1 MLRVET
7 FWADFKVGLRML
19 VKHPVLTI
27 IGAVA
32 TTFALGA
39 GGAYFEIANDYSRPS
54 LPLQDGLRVV
64 TIRNDDLAAADTEDR
79 ALHDFTTWRNELKMV
94 EDLGVYILYS
104 RNLGLEGRAGLPVE
118 VVEISAAAFRV
129 ARIPP
134 LLGRSLVEADE
145 QAGAPPIA
153 VIGEHVWETRF
164 NRDPNIVGQ
173 SVQLGSAT
181 PTIVGVMP
189 AAFALPMNQSLWVP
203 FRQDPLR
210 FARRE
215 GPAIGTI
222 GRLAPGATFEQAQA
236 ELTVIG
242 ARLAAEFP
250 EPNAQLRPRIL
261 PYLDPFTGEGVERSA
276 RLGVNGIFLML
287 VVVICANIGALV
299 FARTATRERELTVRA
314 ALGASRARIV
324 TQLFI
329 EALVLNSVGAIIAL
343 AILNWGLRAADAYV
357 WTSQGVVPPFWR
369 NANLS
374 LTTVLYVGGLT
385 VVGAVIIGVLPALKL
400 TRGGI
405 QSILQRTTAGNSGM
419 RSRTMSTT
427 VIVVQV
433 ALSGALI
440 PIAMAASIQL
450 TWREVADFGIRGNEY
465 LTLRYAMEDPRL
477 FDMTYQKLRD
487 RLLAEGG
494 MTRVTVA
501 DQLPGTSN
509 AGRLIEVEGDEG
521 VASSGDTQRVRSAR
535 VDVNYFDAFSA
546 ATVAGRLF
554 NSGDL
559 ASDVVVVNEPF
570 VQEVLGGRNAIGR
583 QFRYTGAE
591 RNEEP
596 SQWYEIVGVVPD
608 LGMSPFEPL
617 EAKGAYHLVAPGQMP
632 SGFMAIRVG
641 RNPESVTE
649 KVRSI
654 AAAVDPGFLIY
665 DAKGL
670 DKISASEMQANR
682 LFFLAVGAG
691 IGFIIFL
698 SAAVTF
704 ALMSFTVSQRT
715 REIGIRKAL
724 GASSQAVLRSV
735 FSRALVQ
742 LALGAGLGAFASL
755 TYFSGIP
762 DSHIATP
769 GMVVLILAFMMF
781 VGFVSCGPPAR
792 RALRIQPTEAMREDQ

>member
-1 MLRVET
+1 M

-32 TTFALGA
+32 TTFAIGA
-39 GGAYFEIANDYSRPS
+39 GGAYFEIVNDYSRPS

-64 TIRNDDLAAADTEDR
+64 TIRNHDLAAADTEDR

-94 EDLGVYILYS
+94 EDLGVYTLYS

-250 EPNAQLRPRIL
+250 ETNAQLRPRIL
-261 PYLDPFTGEGVERSA
+261 PYLNPFTGEGVERSV
-276 RLGVNGIFLML
+276 RLGANGIFLML
-287 VVVICANIGALV
+287 IVVICGNIGALV

-329 EALVLNSVGAIIAL
+329 EALVLNLVGAIIAL
-343 AILNWGLRAADAYV
+343 AILNWGLRAADTYV
-357 WTSQGVVPPFWR
+357 WTSQGGVPPFWR
-369 NANLS
+369 DANLS
-374 LTTVLYVGGLT
+374 LTTVLYVAGLT

-419 RSRTMSTT
+419 RSRTM
-427 VIVVQV
+427 
-433 ALSGALI
+433 
-440 PIAMAASIQL
+440 
-450 TWREVADFGIRGNEY
+450 
-465 LTLRYAMEDPRL
+465 
-477 FDMTYQKLRD
+477 
-487 RLLAEGG
+487 
-494 MTRVTVA
+494 
-501 DQLPGTSN
+501 
-509 AGRLIEVEGDEG
+509 
-521 VASSGDTQRVRSAR
+521 
-535 VDVNYFDAFSA
+535 
-546 ATVAGRLF
+546 
-554 NSGDL
+554 
-559 ASDVVVVNEPF
+559 
-570 VQEVLGGRNAIGR
+570 
-583 QFRYTGAE
+583 
-591 RNEEP
+591 
-596 SQWYEIVGVVPD
+596 
-608 LGMSPFEPL
+608 
-617 EAKGAYHLVAPGQMP
+617 
-632 SGFMAIRVG
+632 
-641 RNPESVTE
+641 
-649 KVRSI
+649 
-654 AAAVDPGFLIY
+654 
-665 DAKGL
+665 
-670 DKISASEMQANR
+670 
-682 LFFLAVGAG
+682 
-691 IGFIIFL
+691 
-698 SAAVTF
+698 
-704 ALMSFTVSQRT
+704 
-715 REIGIRKAL
+715 
-724 GASSQAVLRSV
+724 
-735 FSRALVQ
+735 
-742 LALGAGLGAFASL
+742 
-755 TYFSGIP
+755 
-762 DSHIATP
+762 
-769 GMVVLILAFMMF
+769 
-781 VGFVSCGPPAR
+781 
-792 RALRIQPTEAMREDQ
+792 

>member
-1 MLRVET
+1 
-7 FWADFKVGLRML
+7 ML

-27 IGAVA
+27 IGTVA
-32 TTFALGA
+32 TTFAIGA
-39 GGAYFEIANDYSRPS
+39 GGAYFEIVNDYSRPS
-54 LPLQDGLRVV
+54 LPLEDGQRVV
-64 TIRNDDLAAADTEDR
+64 TIRTDDLAAANTEER
-79 ALHDFTTWRNELKMV
+79 ALHDFATWRNELKTV
-94 EDLGVYILYS
+94 EDLGVYTVYS
-104 RNLGLEGRAGLPVE
+104 RNLGLEGQAGLPVE

-129 ARIPP
+129 ARIRP
-134 LLGRSLVEADE
+134 LLGRALVDADE
-145 QAGAPPIA
+145 QAGAPPIV
-153 VIGEHVWETRF
+153 VIGEHVWDTRF
-164 NRDPNIVGQ
+164 NRDPNIVGT
-173 SVQLGSAT
+173 SVRLGSAT

-189 AAFALPMNQSLWVP
+189 ATFALPMNQSLWVP

-222 GRLAPGATFEQAQA
+222 GRLTPGATFEQAQA
-236 ELTVIG
+236 ELAVIG

-250 EPNAQLRPRIL
+250 ATNAQLRPRIL
-261 PYLDPFTGEGVERSA
+261 PYLAPFTGEGFERSM
-276 RLGVNGIFLML
+276 RLGANGIFLL
-287 VVVICANIGALV
+287 LIAVICGNIGALV

-329 EALVLNSVGAIIAL
+329 EALVLNSVGAIISL
-343 AILNWGLRAADAYV
+343 AILNWGLRAADTYV
-357 WTSQGVVPPFWR
+357 WTSQGGVPPFWR
-369 NANLS
+369 DANLS
-374 LTTVLYVGGLT
+374 LTTVLYVAGLT

-400 TRGGI
+400 TRGAI

-419 RSRTMSTT
+419 GSRTMSTA

-440 PIAMAASIQL
+440 PIAMVLSFQL
-450 TWREVADFGIRGNEY
+450 AWREVADFGIRGDDY
-465 LTLRYAMEDPRL
+465 LTLRYDMEDPGQ
-477 FDMTYQKLRD
+477 FATTYQTLRN
-487 RLLAEGG
+487 RLLSEDGV
-494 MTRVTVA
+494 TRVTVA

-509 AGRLIEVEGDEG
+509 GGRLIEVEGDLG
-521 VASSGDTQRVRSAR
+521 VAAAGEPQRVRSAK
-535 VDVNYFDAFSA
+535 VDVNYFETLAA
-546 ATVAGRLF
+546 ATVAGRVF
-554 NSGDL
+554 NAGDL
-559 ASDVVVVNEPF
+559 ASDAVVVNEPF

-583 QFRYTGAE
+583 RFRYTAGE
-591 RNEEP
+591 PNQKP
-596 SQWYEIVGVVPD
+596 SQWYKIVGVVPD

-617 EAKGAYHLVAPGQMP
+617 EAKGAYHLVAPGQLP

-641 RNPESVTE
+641 RNPESFTE

-654 AAAVDPGFLIY
+654 AAVVDPGFLIY
-665 DAKGL
+665 DVKGL
-670 DKISASEMQANR
+670 DKVSAAEIQANR
-682 LFFLAVGAG
+682 LFFLAVAAG

-755 TYFSGIP
+755 TFLGSTP
-762 DSHIATP
+762 DSQMATP
-769 GMVVLILAFMMF
+769 SMVGVVLAFMMF

>member
-1 MLRVET
+1 MLRVEA

-32 TTFALGA
+32 TTFAIGA
-39 GGAYFEIANDYSRPS
+39 GGAYFEIVNDYSRPS

-64 TIRNDDLAAADTEDR
+64 TIRNDDLAVADTEDR
-79 ALHDFTTWRNELKMV
+79 ALHDFTTWRNELRTV
-94 EDLGVYILYS
+94 EDLSVYTLYS
-104 RNLGLEGRAGLPVE
+104 RNLGLEGRVGLPVE

-145 QAGAPPIA
+145 QTGALPIA
-153 VIGEHVWETRF
+153 VIGEHLWETRF

-189 AAFALPMNQSLWVP
+189 ATFALPMNQSLWVP

-236 ELTVIG
+236 ELTLIG
-242 ARLAAEFP
+242 ARLAAEYP
-250 EPNAQLRPRIL
+250 ETNAQLRPRIL
-261 PYLDPFTGEGVERSA
+261 PYLAPFTGEGIERSV
-276 RLGVNGIFLML
+276 RLGANGIFLIL
-287 VVVICANIGALV
+287 VLVICGNIGALV
-299 FARTATRERELTVRA
+299 FARTAARERELTVRA

-329 EALVLNSVGAIIAL
+329 EALVLNSVGAIISL
-343 AILNWGLRAADAYV
+343 ATLHWGLRAADNYV
-357 WTSQGVVPPFWR
+357 WTSQGGVPPFWR
-369 NANLS
+369 DANLS
-374 LTTVLYVGGLT
+374 LTTVIYVAGLT
-385 VVGAVIIGVLPALKL
+385 GLGAVIIGVLPALKL

-405 QSILQRTTAGNSGM
+405 QSILQRTTAGNAGM
-419 RSRTMSTT
+419 RSRTMSTA

-440 PIAMAASIQL
+440 PIAMAASTQL
-450 TWREVADFGIRGNEY
+450 TWREVTDFGIRGSDY
-465 LTLRYAMEDPRL
+465 LTLRYDVEDSRQ
-477 FDMTYQKLRD
+477 FDATYQKLRN
-487 RLLAEGG
+487 RLLAEDGV
-494 MTRVTVA
+494 TRVTVA
-501 DQLPGTSN
+501 NQLPGTSN
-509 AGRLIEVEGDEG
+509 GGRMIEVEGDEG
-521 VASSGDTQRVRSAR
+521 VAASGEPHRVRSAM
-535 VDVNYFDAFSA
+535 VDVNYFDTFA
-546 ATVAGRLF
+546 ARTVAGRLF
-554 NSGDL
+554 NAGDL
-559 ASDVVVVNEPF
+559 ASDVTVVNEPF
-570 VQEVLGGRNAIGR
+570 VQDVLGGRNAIGR
-583 QFRYTGAE
+583 RFRYAAASPDE
-591 RNEEP
+591 KP

-617 EAKGAYHLVAPGQMP
+617 EAKGAYHVVAPAQIP

-641 RNPESVTE
+641 RNPESFIE
-649 KVRSI
+649 RVRSV

-670 DKISASEMQANR
+670 DKVSASEIQANR
-682 LFFLAVGAG
+682 LFFLAVGVG
-691 IGFIIFL
+691 IGFVIFL

-735 FSRALVQ
+735 FSRAFVQ
-742 LALGAGLGAFASL
+742 LALGAGLGALASL
-755 TYFSGIP
+755 TFLSNAG
-762 DSHIATP
+762 DGQFATP
-769 GMVVLILAFMMF
+769 GVVVLVLAFMML